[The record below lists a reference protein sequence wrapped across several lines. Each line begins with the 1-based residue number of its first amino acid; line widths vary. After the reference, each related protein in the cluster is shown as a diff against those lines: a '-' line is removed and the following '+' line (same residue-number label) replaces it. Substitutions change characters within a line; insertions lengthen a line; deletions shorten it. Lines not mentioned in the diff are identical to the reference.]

1 MGFGV
6 ALIGYAFLLLNVV
19 GGGLFAALILGYGF
33 FLASRLDDGFLHAA
47 ISALFMA
54 PHGILLLCITF
65 GLFSAEEVQT
75 VYFITLL
82 LHLVAWMMTSYFWL
96 SAVIRIARSNS
107 AAKLETKARNR
118 LVFTVL
124 FLFSSAILLVAG
136 LGGVLGNYAATVSA
150 VLFIIQYAVI
160 FINFFFLHTCF
171 ILITGE
177 RQYEKDKQ
185 QIAIER
191 AKQLQKQQETKREV
205 SKRIGK
211 RK

>member
-6 ALIGYAFLLLNVV
+6 ALIGYAFLLLNEV

-33 FLASRLDDGFLHAA
+33 FLASRLDDGFLRAS
-47 ISALFMA
+47 ISALFMV
-54 PHGILLLCITF
+54 PHGILSLCITF
-65 GLFSAEEVQT
+65 GLFSAEDLPT
-75 VYFITLL
+75 LYLITLL
-82 LHLVAWMMTSYFWL
+82 LHLLAWMMTSYFWL

-107 AAKLETKARNR
+107 AAKLENKARNR

-124 FLFSSAILLVAG
+124 FLFASAFLHVAG
-136 LGGVLGNYAATVSA
+136 LGGLLGNYAATVSA
-150 VLFIIQYAVI
+150 VLFILQYAVI

-177 RQYEKDKQ
+177 RQYEKDMQ
-185 QIAIER
+185 EMARER
-191 AKQLQKQQETKREV
+191 AKQLQKQQETQREV